1 MSLFTKLTEAIQV
14 KLNELDYGGFKSKQ
28 KSITK
33 LFPKFPE
40 RKKAIYANGGI
51 RLSEQFPEVWWFKVA
66 SGTKTG
72 VEYDVYLHFKN
83 LPATIK
89 QFVANKDL
97 WTKDQTAVNYNL
109 LAPEVFNV
117 VDFAMD
123 CSCPADLYWGPEYL
137 KTQRQAQFG
146 DQENRP
152 PKVRNPKQYGLVC
165 KHQDDVLERLP
176 FYTGDFAK
184 FLKTFYDKE
193 IQVMVKD
200 ILDKEEA
207 INATEVEGGA

>member
-1 MSLFTKLTEAIQV
+1 MSLFTKLTETIQV
-14 KLNELDYGGFKSKQ
+14 RLNELDYGGFKSKQ

-40 RKKAIYANGGI
+40 RKKAIYNNGGI
-51 RLSEQFPEVWWFKVA
+51 RLSEQFPELWWFKVH
-66 SGTKTG
+66 SGTKEG

-83 LPATIK
+83 LLPTIQ
-89 QFVANKDL
+89 QFVGNKEL
-97 WTKDQTAVNYNL
+97 WTKDQTSVNYNL

-123 CSCPADLYWGPEYL
+123 CSCPADLYWGPEYQ
-137 KTQRQAQFG
+137 KTQKQAQFG

-184 FLKTFYDKE
+184 FLKTFYDKDVQKMFQE
-193 IQVMVKD
+193 
-200 ILDKEEA
+200 ILDKQEDV
-207 INATEVEGGA
+207 NATEVEGGA